1 MLRSGAE
8 GTDISLDLLDYYSFR
23 EGLYLCEFM
32 GDKERDEKWLSRSFD
47 VLQTPEDKTS
57 LD

>member
-8 GTDISLDLLDYYSFR
+8 GTDISLDLLGYYSFR

-32 GDKERDEKWLSRSFD
+32 ADKERRKNG
-47 VLQTPEDKTS
+47 
-57 LD
+57 LDL